1 MAKNRIILVVIA
13 CFSVAVLAAP
23 TPSFMPLKFPPRKR
37 GMTNEEYK
45 KEMEKWVFQCKQQRL
60 KKSEERMMVKAR
72 EAWKRLLRVN
82 ERQWRLIEP
91 KHEKVESLVYE
102 MWVHAPGWGGIEEQT
117 FRWKQ
122 WSKGSGV
129 KSAKAPHEMT
139 EGQRIADELV
149 GLLEDEKSKDEE
161 IRRKINALQQAREKA
176 KKALPKAQ
184 RELAAVLTSPR
195 QEAVLLLMVIL
206 TDSAA
211 QPGRF

>member
-1 MAKNRIILVVIA
+1 MAKKIIILILVV
-13 CFSVAVLAAP
+13 CFSLTVLAAP
-23 TPSFMPLKFPPRKR
+23 TPSFMPPKFPPRKR
-37 GMTNEEYK
+37 GMTNEEFK
-45 KEMEKWVFQCKQQRL
+45 KEMEKWVFQYKQQRL

-91 KHEKVESLVYE
+91 KHEKVESLVVYE
-102 MWVHAPGWGGIEEQT
+102 TWVHALGWEGIEEQS
-117 FRWKQ
+117 FRWKR
-122 WSKGSGV
+122 WSKGSGG

-161 IRRKINALQQAREKA
+161 IRRKIDALQQVRDKARKE
-176 KKALPKAQ
+176 LPRAQ

-195 QEAVLLLMVIL
+195 QEAVLLLMGYI
-206 TDSAA
+206 D
-211 QPGRF
+211 